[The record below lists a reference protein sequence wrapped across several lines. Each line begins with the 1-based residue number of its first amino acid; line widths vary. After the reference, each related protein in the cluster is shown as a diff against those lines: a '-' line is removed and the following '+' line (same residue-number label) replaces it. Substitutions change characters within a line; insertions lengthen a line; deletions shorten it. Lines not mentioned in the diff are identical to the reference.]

1 MSAFTVSIGDF
12 EMNMRADPINS
23 DGSVPK
29 GRPNPTRIT
38 WTKSNEIKIHSIP
51 WPEYKTIRTSK
62 RTLWKLDIDFIILT
76 NSDCQEIADMVDNVG
91 PYMVKTAFKSMLM
104 YIESFTTN
112 AEEALDDYH
121 QSCQMKLVEM
131 ND

>member
-38 WTKSNEIKIHSIP
+38 WTKSNEIKIHQIP

-62 RTLWKLDIDFIILT
+62 RTLWKLDLDFIILT
-76 NSDCQEIADMVDNVG
+76 NADCQEIADMVDNVG
-91 PYMVKTAFKSMLM
+91 
-104 YIESFTTN
+104 IWE
-112 AEEALDDYH
+112 H
-121 QSCQMKLVEM
+121 
-131 ND
+131 